1 MYKKYG
7 DISNKTANDTPQ
19 PSQIDLD
26 ERKEEDHEI
35 LVTIAL
41 LNPDARFQVFIFFI
55 FFWKQLNF
63 YTSNTK
69 NISLNNMLI

>member
-7 DISNKTANDTPQ
+7 DISNKTSENSPR

-26 ERKEEDHEI
+26 ERKQEDHEI

-41 LNPDARFQVFIFFI
+41 LNADARFQVIIFFNI
-55 FFWKQLNF
+55 IMLLLFLLNH
-63 YTSNTK
+63 
-69 NISLNNMLI
+69 

>member
-7 DISNKTANDTPQ
+7 DISNKTISNSPQ
-19 PSQIDLD
+19 PSHIDLE

-41 LNPDARFQVFIFFI
+41 LNPDARYQV
-55 FFWKQLNF
+55 
-63 YTSNTK
+63 
-69 NISLNNMLI
+69 